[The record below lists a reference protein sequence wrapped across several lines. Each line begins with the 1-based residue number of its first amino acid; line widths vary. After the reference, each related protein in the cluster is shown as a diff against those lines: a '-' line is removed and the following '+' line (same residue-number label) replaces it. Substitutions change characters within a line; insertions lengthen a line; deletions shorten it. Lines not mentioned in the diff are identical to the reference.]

1 MAESKRLVALD
12 VFRGATV
19 ALMIMVNNPG
29 KWGAQ
34 YGALK
39 HAAWHGW
46 TPTDFV
52 FPFFLFIVGVAMAFA
67 FRKYDYELNKD
78 ATKKI
83 IKRTLII
90 YGLGILLAF
99 LRPVGGDTFGEV
111 VKNLFGT
118 WRLVG
123 VLPRIA
129 LCYFFASLLV
139 LKFNKKTLIWIS
151 ASILVGYWILL
162 ASTGGYGIEDVLVRK
177 FDLAILGDGHIY
189 HGYRDSMGQRI
200 AFDPEGLLST
210 LPAIVTTILGYLTGM
225 MVLEIKDKKELVK
238 KMLIRGV
245 ALLALGLLWGLFFPI
260 NKPIWSSSYVVL
272 MGGWAMIFLSLSI
285 LFMDVLGWKGAT
297 EPFVVFGSNPLFIF
311 VLSSVYAKT
320 IAYFKFIP
328 MGEATVGIK
337 TWVFAKVFMPLA
349 NYSAIDASL
358 LFALTTITIFW
369 AISLI
374 LYRKKIFIKI

>member
-1 MAESKRLVALD
+1 MTESKRLVALD

-19 ALMIMVNNPG
+19 ALMILVNNPG
-29 KWGAQ
+29 TWGAQ

-90 YGLGILLAF
+90 YGLGIFLGL
-99 LRPVGGDTFGEV
+99 LRPVAGANFGEWIG
-111 VKNLFGT
+111 NLFGN

-129 LCYFFASLLV
+129 LCYLFASLLV
-139 LKFNKKTLIWIS
+139 LKFNKKTVMWI
-151 ASILVGYWILL
+151 AGGILVGYWVLL
-162 ASTGGYGIEDVLVRK
+162 ASTGGFGIEDVLVRK
-177 FDLAILGDGHIY
+177 IDLAILGDGHVY

-210 LPAIVTTILGYLTGM
+210 LPAIVTTILGFFTGM
-225 MVLEIKDKKELVK
+225 LILETPDKKQLVK
-238 KMLIRGV
+238 KMLIRG
-245 ALLALGLLWGLFFPI
+245 AAFLALGLLWGLFFPI
-260 NKPIWSSSYVVL
+260 NKPIWSSSYVIL
-272 MGGWAMIFLSLSI
+272 MGGWAMLFLGVSI
-285 LFMDVLGWKGAT
+285 LLIDVLGWKSAT

-311 VLSSVYAKT
+311 VLSAVYAKLL
-320 IAYFKFIP
+320 AYIKFIP
-328 MGEATVGIK
+328 MNGAIVSTK
-337 TWVFAKVFMPLA
+337 TWLFAKIFMPMA
-349 NYSAIDASL
+349 NYSRVDASL

>member
-1 MAESKRLVALD
+1 MTESKRLIALD

-19 ALMIMVNNPG
+19 ALMILVNNPG
-29 KWGAQ
+29 TWGAQ

-52 FPFFLFIVGVAMAFA
+52 FPFFLFIVGVAMAFS
-67 FRKYDYELNKD
+67 FRKYDYKLNKD
-78 ATKKI
+78 ATQKI

-99 LRPVGGDTFGEV
+99 VRPVAGATFGEV
-111 VKNLFGT
+111 VANLFGN

-129 LCYFFASLLV
+129 LCYLFASLLV
-139 LKFNKKTLIWIS
+139 LKFNHKTIIWIS
-151 ASILVGYWILL
+151 AGILVGYWILL
-162 ASTGGYGIEDVLVRK
+162 AATGGFGIEDVLVRK
-177 FDLAILGDGHIY
+177 IDLAILGDGHIY
-189 HGYRDSMGQRI
+189 HGYRDSMGARI

-210 LPAIVTTILGYLTGM
+210 LPAIVTTILGYFTGM
-225 MVLEIKDKKELVK
+225 LILATPDKKELVK
-238 KMLIRGV
+238 KMLIRG
-245 ALLALGLLWGLFFPI
+245 AAFLALGLLWGLFFPI
-260 NKPIWSSSYVVL
+260 NKPIWSSSYVIL
-272 MGGWAMIFLSLSI
+272 MGGWAMLFLGVSIFLI
-285 LFMDVLGWKGAT
+285 DVLGWKSAT

-311 VLSSVYAKT
+311 VLSAVYAKLL
-320 IAYFKFIP
+320 AYIKFIP
-328 MGEATVGIK
+328 MNGAIVSTK
-337 TWVFAKVFMPLA
+337 TWLFAKVFMPIA
-349 NYSAIDASL
+349 NYSQINASL

>member
-1 MAESKRLVALD
+1 MTESKRLVALD

-19 ALMIMVNNPG
+19 ALMILVNNPG
-29 KWGAQ
+29 TWSAQ

-67 FRKYDYELNKD
+67 FRKYDYKLNKD

-90 YGLGILLAF
+90 YGLGIFLGL
-99 LRPVGGDTFGEV
+99 LRPVDGSTFGEV
-111 VKNLFGT
+111 VANLFGH

-129 LCYFFASLLV
+129 LSYLFASLLV
-139 LKFNKKTLIWIS
+139 LKFDRKTVMWI
-151 ASILVGYWILL
+151 AGGILVGYWILL
-162 ASTGGYGIEDVLVRK
+162 ASTGGFGIENVLVRK
-177 FDLAILGDGHIY
+177 IDLAILGDGHIY

-210 LPAIVTTILGYLTGM
+210 LPAIVTTILGYFTGM
-225 MVLEIKDKKELVK
+225 LILETSDKKQLVK

-245 ALLALGLLWGLFFPI
+245 AFLALGLLWGLFFPI
-260 NKPIWSSSYVVL
+260 NKPIWSSSYVIL
-272 MGGWAMIFLSLSI
+272 MGGWAMLFLGVSI
-285 LFMDVLGWKGAT
+285 LLIDVLGWKSAT

-337 TWVFAKVFMPLA
+337 TWVFTKIFMPMA
-349 NYSAIDASL
+349 NYSKIDASL

>member
-1 MAESKRLVALD
+1 MTESKRLVALD
-12 VFRGATV
+12 VFRGATI
-19 ALMIMVNNPG
+19 ALMILVNNPG
-29 KWGAQ
+29 TWGAQ

-90 YGLGILLAF
+90 YGLGIFLGL
-99 LRPVGGDTFGEV
+99 LRPVVGSTFGEV
-111 VKNLFGT
+111 VGNLFGN

-129 LCYFFASLLV
+129 LCYLFASLLV
-139 LKFNKKTLIWIS
+139 LKFNRKTVMWI
-151 ASILVGYWILL
+151 AGGILVGYWILL
-162 ASTGGYGIEDVLVRK
+162 ASTGGFGIEDVLVRK
-177 FDLAILGDGHIY
+177 IDLAILGDGHIY
-189 HGYRDSMGQRI
+189 HGYRDSIGARI

-210 LPAIVTTILGYLTGM
+210 LPAIVTTILGYFTGM
-225 MVLEIKDKKELVK
+225 LILETSDKKQLVK

-245 ALLALGLLWGLFFPI
+245 AFLALGLLWGLFFPI
-260 NKPIWSSSYVVL
+260 NKPIWSSSYVIL
-272 MGGWAMIFLSLSI
+272 MGGWAMLFLGVSI
-285 LFMDVLGWKGAT
+285 LLIDVFGWKSAT

-311 VLSSVYAKT
+311 VLSAVYAKLL
-320 IAYFKFIP
+320 AYIKFIP
-328 MGEATVGIK
+328 MNGEIVSTK
-337 TWVFAKVFMPLA
+337 TWLFAKIFMPMA
-349 NYSAIDASL
+349 NYSRIDASL

>member
-1 MAESKRLVALD
+1 MTETKRLIALD
-12 VFRGATV
+12 VFRGATI
-19 ALMIMVNNPG
+19 ALMILVNNPG
-29 KWGAQ
+29 SWGAI
-34 YGALK
+34 YPPLK

-67 FRKYDYELNKD
+67 FRKYDYKLNKA

-90 YGLGILLAF
+90 FGLGILLNF
-99 LRPVGGDTFGEV
+99 IRPVSGETFGEIV
-111 VKNLFGT
+111 NNLFGT

-129 LCYFFASLLV
+129 LCYLFASLLV
-139 LKFNKKTLIWIS
+139 LKFNKKTVIWIS
-151 ASILVGYWILL
+151 AAILVGYWILL
-162 ASTGGYGIEDVLVRK
+162 TTTGGYGIEDVLVRK

-189 HGYRDSMGQRI
+189 HGYRDSMGARI

-210 LPAIVTTILGYLTGM
+210 LPAIVTTIIGYFTGM
-225 MVLEIKDKKELVK
+225 LILKTTNKKELVK
-238 KMLIRGV
+238 KMLIPAV
-245 ALLALGLLWGLFFPI
+245 AFILIGLLWGQFFPI

-272 MGGWAMIFLSLSI
+272 MAGWAMLFLAVSI
-285 LFMDVLGWKGAT
+285 LFIDILGWKSAT
-297 EPFVVFGSNPLFIF
+297 KPFVVFGSNPLFIF
-311 VLSSVYAKT
+311 VLSSIYAKLL
-320 IAYFKFIP
+320 AYIKWIP
-328 MGEATVGIK
+328 MDGVLVSTK
-337 TWVFAKVFMPLA
+337 SWLFAKVFMPLA
-349 NYSAIDASL
+349 NFSQIDASL

-374 LYRKKIFIKI
+374 LYNKKIFIKI

>member
-1 MAESKRLVALD
+1 MTESKRLIALD

-19 ALMIMVNNPG
+19 ALMILVNNPG
-29 KWGAQ
+29 TWGAQ

-39 HAAWHGW
+39 HAPWHGW

-67 FRKYDYELNKD
+67 FRKYDYKLNKD

-90 YGLGILLAF
+90 YGLGIFLGL
-99 LRPVGGDTFGEV
+99 LRPVAGATFGEV
-111 VKNLFGT
+111 VGNLFGN

-129 LCYFFASLLV
+129 LCYLFASLMV
-139 LKFNKKTLIWIS
+139 LQFNKKTVIWIS
-151 ASILVGYWILL
+151 AGILVGYWVLL
-162 ASTGGYGIEDVLVRK
+162 ASTGGFGIEDVLVRK
-177 FDLAILGDGHIY
+177 VDLAILGEGHIY
-189 HGYRDSMGQRI
+189 HGYHDSMGQRI

-225 MVLEIKDKKELVK
+225 LILETPDKKQLVK
-238 KMLIRGV
+238 KMLIRG
-245 ALLALGLLWGLFFPI
+245 AAFLALGLLWGLFFPI
-260 NKPIWSSSYVVL
+260 NKPIWSSSYVIL
-272 MGGWAMIFLSLSI
+272 MGGWSMLFLGISI
-285 LFMDVLGWKGAT
+285 LLIDVLGWKSAT

-311 VLSSVYAKT
+311 VLSAVYAKLL
-320 IAYFKFIP
+320 AYIKFIP
-328 MGEATVGIK
+328 MDGAIVSTK
-337 TWVFAKVFMPLA
+337 TWLFAKVFMPMA
-349 NYSAIDASL
+349 NYSKIDASL

>member
-1 MAESKRLVALD
+1 MAESKRLIALD

-34 YGALK
+34 YGALE

-52 FPFFLFIVGVAMAFA
+52 FPFFLFIVGVAMAFS
-67 FRKYDYELNKD
+67 FRKYDYKLNKD

-83 IKRTLII
+83 VKRTLII
-90 YGLGILLAF
+90 YGIGIFLAF
-99 LRPVGGDTFGEV
+99 LRPVSGETFGEV
-111 VKNLFGT
+111 VNNLFGT

-129 LCYFFASLLV
+129 LCYFFASFLV

-151 ASILVGYWILL
+151 AGVLVGYWIFL

-177 FDLAILGDGHIY
+177 IDLAILGDGHIY
-189 HGYRDSMGQRI
+189 HGYRDSMGARI

-210 LPAIVTTILGYLTGM
+210 LPAIVTTILGFLAGK

-238 KMLIRGV
+238 KMLIQGI

-260 NKPIWSSSYVVL
+260 NKPIWSSSYVLL

-285 LFMDVLGWKGAT
+285 LFIDILGWKSAT

-311 VLSSVYAKT
+311 VLSSFYAKT
-320 IAYFKFIP
+320 LAYFKFIP
-328 MGEATVGIK
+328 MSGGTVSMK
-337 TWVFAKVFMPLA
+337 TWLFAKVFMPLA
-349 NYSAIDASL
+349 NFSAIDASL

>member
-1 MAESKRLVALD
+1 MTESKRLIALD

-19 ALMIMVNNPG
+19 ALMILVNNPG
-29 KWGAQ
+29 TWGAQ

-52 FPFFLFIVGVAMAFA
+52 FPFFLFIVGVAMAFS
-67 FRKYDYELNKD
+67 FRKYDYKLNKD
-78 ATKKI
+78 ATQKI

-99 LRPVGGDTFGEV
+99 IRPVAGATFGEV
-111 VKNLFGT
+111 VANLFGN

-129 LCYFFASLLV
+129 LCYLFASLLV
-139 LKFNKKTLIWIS
+139 LKFNHKTIIWIS
-151 ASILVGYWILL
+151 AGILVGYWILL
-162 ASTGGYGIEDVLVRK
+162 AATGGFGIEDVLVRK
-177 FDLAILGDGHIY
+177 IDLAILGDGHIY
-189 HGYRDSMGQRI
+189 HGYRDSMGARI

-210 LPAIVTTILGYLTGM
+210 LPAIVTTILGYFTGM
-225 MVLEIKDKKELVK
+225 LILATPDKKELVK
-238 KMLIRGV
+238 KMLIRG
-245 ALLALGLLWGLFFPI
+245 AAFLALGLLWGLFFPI
-260 NKPIWSSSYVVL
+260 NKPIWSSSYVIL
-272 MGGWAMIFLSLSI
+272 MGGWSMLFLGVSI
-285 LFMDVLGWKGAT
+285 LLIDVLGWKSAT

-311 VLSSVYAKT
+311 VLSAVYAKLL
-320 IAYFKFIP
+320 AYIKFIP
-328 MGEATVGIK
+328 MNGAIVSTK
-337 TWVFAKVFMPLA
+337 TWLFAKVFMPIA
-349 NYSAIDASL
+349 NYSQINASL

>member
-1 MAESKRLVALD
+1 MTESKRLVALD

-19 ALMIMVNNPG
+19 ALMILVNNPG

-39 HAAWHGW
+39 HAPWHGW

-67 FRKYDYELNKD
+67 FRKYDYKLNKD

-90 YGLGILLAF
+90 YGLGIFLGLLH
-99 LRPVGGDTFGEV
+99 PVAGNTFGEV
-111 VKNLFGT
+111 VRNLFGN

-129 LCYFFASLLV
+129 LCYLFASLLV
-139 LKFNKKTLIWIS
+139 LKFNKKTVMWI
-151 ASILVGYWILL
+151 AGGILVGYWILL
-162 ASTGGYGIEDVLVRK
+162 ASTGGFGVEDVLVRK
-177 FDLAILGDGHIY
+177 IDLAILGDGHIY

-210 LPAIVTTILGYLTGM
+210 LPAIVTTILGYFTGM
-225 MVLEIKDKKELVK
+225 LILETSDKKLLVK

-245 ALLALGLLWGLFFPI
+245 AFLALGLLWGLFFPI
-260 NKPIWSSSYVVL
+260 NKPIWSSSYVIL
-272 MGGWAMIFLSLSI
+272 MGGWAMLFLGISI
-285 LFMDVLGWKGAT
+285 LLIDVLGWKSAT

-311 VLSSVYAKT
+311 VLSSVYAKLL
-320 IAYFKFIP
+320 AYIKFIP
-328 MGEATVGIK
+328 MNGAIVNTK
-337 TWVFAKVFMPLA
+337 TWLFAKIFMPMA
-349 NYSAIDASL
+349 NYSRIDASL

-374 LYRKKIFIKI
+374 LYKKKIFIKI

>member
-1 MAESKRLVALD
+1 MTESKRLIALD

-19 ALMIMVNNPG
+19 ALMILVNNPG

-34 YGALK
+34 YTALE
-39 HAAWHGW
+39 HAPWHGW

-67 FRKYDYELNKD
+67 FRKYDYKLNKD

-90 YGLGILLAF
+90 YGLGIFLGLLH
-99 LRPVGGDTFGEV
+99 PVAGNTFGEV
-111 VKNLFGT
+111 VRNLFGN

-139 LKFNKKTLIWIS
+139 LKFNRKTVMWI
-151 ASILVGYWILL
+151 AGGILVGYWILL
-162 ASTGGYGIEDVLVRK
+162 ASTGGFGIEDVIVRK
-177 FDLAILGDGHIY
+177 IDLAILGDGHIY
-189 HGYRDSMGQRI
+189 HGYHDSMGQRI

-210 LPAIVTTILGYLTGM
+210 LPAIVTTILGYFTGM
-225 MVLEIKDKKELVK
+225 MILETPDKKELVK
-238 KMLIRGV
+238 KILIRG
-245 ALLALGLLWGLFFPI
+245 AAFLALGLLWGLFFPI
-260 NKPIWSSSYVVL
+260 NKPIWSSSYVIL
-272 MGGWAMIFLSLSI
+272 MGGWAMLFLGVSI
-285 LFMDVLGWKGAT
+285 LLIDVLGWKSAT

-311 VLSSVYAKT
+311 VLSAVYAKLL
-320 IAYFKFIP
+320 AYIKFIP
-328 MGEATVGIK
+328 MGGATVGLK
-337 TWVFAKVFMPLA
+337 TWLFAKVFMPMA
-349 NYSAIDASL
+349 NYSRIDASL
-358 LFALTTITIFW
+358 MFALTTITIFW

>member
-1 MAESKRLVALD
+1 M
-12 VFRGATV
+12 
-19 ALMIMVNNPG
+19 
-29 KWGAQ
+29 
-34 YGALK
+34 
-39 HAAWHGW
+39 
-46 TPTDFV
+46 
-52 FPFFLFIVGVAMAFA
+52 
-67 FRKYDYELNKD
+67 
-78 ATKKI
+78 
-83 IKRTLII
+83 
-90 YGLGILLAF
+90 
-99 LRPVGGDTFGEV
+99 
-111 VKNLFGT
+111 
-118 WRLVG
+118 VG

-151 ASILVGYWILL
+151 AGILVGYWILL

-177 FDLAILGDGHIY
+177 LDLAILGDGHVY
-189 HGYRDSMGQRI
+189 HGYHDSMGQRI

-210 LPAIVTTILGYLTGM
+210 LPAIVTTILGFLTGK
-225 MVLEIKDKKELVK
+225 MVLDIQDKKQLVK
-238 KMLIRGV
+238 KMLVQGI

-285 LFMDVLGWKGAT
+285 LFMDILGWKGAT

-311 VLSSVYAKT
+311 VLSAVYAKT

-328 MGEATVGIK
+328 MGEATVSIK

>member
-1 MAESKRLVALD
+1 MTESKRLIALD
-12 VFRGATV
+12 VFRGATI
-19 ALMIMVNNPG
+19 ALMILVNNPG
-29 KWGAQ
+29 TWGAI
-34 YGALK
+34 YPPLK

-67 FRKYDYELNKD
+67 FRKYDYKLNKD

-83 IKRTLII
+83 IKRTMII
-90 YGLGILLAF
+90 FGLGLFLNF
-99 LRPVGGDTFGEV
+99 LRPVAGETFGEV

-129 LCYFFASLLV
+129 LCYLFASLLV
-139 LKFNKKTLIWIS
+139 LKFNHKTVVWIS
-151 ASILVGYWILL
+151 AGILVGYWVLL

-177 FDLAILGDGHIY
+177 VDLAILGDGHVY
-189 HGYRDSMGQRI
+189 HGYRDSMGARI

-210 LPAIVTTILGYLTGM
+210 LPSIVTTILGYFTGM
-225 MVLEIKDKKELVK
+225 LILANPDKKELVK

-245 ALLALGLLWGLFFPI
+245 AFLLLGWIWSLFFPI
-260 NKPIWSSSYVVL
+260 NKPIWTSSYVIF
-272 MGGWAMIFLSLSI
+272 MGGWAMLFLGVSI
-285 LFMDVLGWKGAT
+285 LLIDILGWKSIT
-297 EPFVVFGSNPLFIF
+297 KPFVVFGSNPLFIF
-311 VLSSVYAKT
+311 VLSSIYAKLL
-320 IAYFKFIP
+320 AYIKFIP
-328 MGEATVGIK
+328 MNGTTVSVK
-337 TWVFAKVFMPLA
+337 SWLFAKVFMPMA
-349 NYSAIDASL
+349 NYSKIDASL
-358 LFALTTITIFW
+358 MFALTTITIFW

>member
-1 MAESKRLVALD
+1 MTESKRLVALD

-19 ALMIMVNNPG
+19 ALMILVNNPG
-29 KWGAQ
+29 TWGAQ

-67 FRKYDYELNKD
+67 FRKYNYELNKD

-83 IKRTLII
+83 IKRALII
-90 YGLGILLAF
+90 YGLGIFLGL
-99 LRPVGGDTFGEV
+99 LRPVVGSTFGEV
-111 VKNLFGT
+111 VGNLFGN

-129 LCYFFASLLV
+129 LCYLFASLLV
-139 LKFNKKTLIWIS
+139 LKFNRKTVMWI
-151 ASILVGYWILL
+151 AGGILVGYWILL
-162 ASTGGYGIEDVLVRK
+162 ASTGGFGIEDVLVRK
-177 FDLAILGDGHIY
+177 IDLAILGDGHIY
-189 HGYRDSMGQRI
+189 HGYRDSIGQRI

-210 LPAIVTTILGYLTGM
+210 LPAIVTVILGYFTGM
-225 MVLEIKDKKELVK
+225 LILETSDKKQLVK

-245 ALLALGLLWGLFFPI
+245 AFLALGLLWGLFFPI
-260 NKPIWSSSYVVL
+260 NKPIWSSSYVIL
-272 MGGWAMIFLSLSI
+272 MGGWAMLFLGVSI
-285 LFMDVLGWKGAT
+285 LLIDVFGWKSAT

-311 VLSSVYAKT
+311 VLSAVYAKLL
-320 IAYFKFIP
+320 AYIKFIP
-328 MGEATVGIK
+328 MNGEIVSTK
-337 TWVFAKVFMPLA
+337 TWLFAKIFMPMA
-349 NYSAIDASL
+349 NYSRIDASL

-374 LYRKKIFIKI
+374 LYKKKIFIKI

>member
-1 MAESKRLVALD
+1 MAESKRLIALD

-29 KWGAQ
+29 TWGAQ

-52 FPFFLFIVGVAMAFA
+52 FPFFLFIVGVAMAFS

-90 YGLGILLAF
+90 YGIGILLAF
-99 LRPVGGDTFGEV
+99 LRPVGGETFGEV

-129 LCYFFASLLV
+129 LCYLFASLLV
-139 LKFNKKTLIWIS
+139 LKFDRKVVIWIS

-162 ASTGGYGIEDVLVRK
+162 ASTGGFGIEDVLVRK
-177 FDLAILGDGHIY
+177 FDLAILGDGHMY
-189 HGYRDSMGQRI
+189 HGYRDSMGARI

-210 LPAIVTTILGYLTGM
+210 LPAVVTTILGYLTGM
-225 MVLEIKDKKELVK
+225 MILENPDKKALVK
-238 KMLIRGV
+238 KMLIRG
-245 ALLALGLLWGLFFPI
+245 AIFLAIGLLWSLFFPI
-260 NKPIWSSSYVVL
+260 NKPIWSSSYVML
-272 MGGWAMIFLSLSI
+272 MGGWAMIFLALSI
-285 LFMDVLGWKGAT
+285 LLIDILGWKSAT

-311 VLSSVYAKT
+311 VLSAFYAKG

-328 MGEATVGIK
+328 MGDATVGIK

-358 LFALTTITIFW
+358 LFALFTITLFW

>member
-1 MAESKRLVALD
+1 MAGTKRLIALD

-19 ALMIMVNNPG
+19 ALMILVNNPG

-34 YGALK
+34 YGALE

-52 FPFFLFIVGVAMAFA
+52 FPFFLFIVGVAMAFS

-90 YGLGILLAF
+90 YGIGIFLGL
-99 LRPVGGDTFGEV
+99 LRPVSGANFGEFV
-111 VKNLFGT
+111 GNLFGN

-129 LCYFFASLLV
+129 LCYLFASLLV
-139 LKFNKKTLIWIS
+139 LKFKHKTVAWI
-151 ASILVGYWILL
+151 AGGILVGYWILL

-177 FDLAILGDGHIY
+177 FDLAILGDGHMY
-189 HGYRDSMGQRI
+189 HGYHDGTGARI

-210 LPAIVTTILGYLTGM
+210 LPAIVTTILGYFTGM
-225 MVLEIKDKKELVK
+225 MVLENEDKKVLVK

-245 ALLALGLLWGLFFPI
+245 AFLALGLLWGLFFPI
-260 NKPIWSSSYVVL
+260 NKPIWSSSYVML
-272 MGGWAMIFLSLSI
+272 MGGWAMIFLALSI
-285 LFMDVLGWKGAT
+285 LLIDILGWKSAT

-320 IAYFKFIP
+320 LAYFKFIP
-328 MGEATVGIK
+328 MEGATVSMK
-337 TWVFAKVFMPLA
+337 TWVYAKVFMPLA
-349 NYSAIDASL
+349 NYSQIDASL

>member
-19 ALMIMVNNPG
+19 ALMILVNNPG
-29 KWGAQ
+29 QWGAQ
-34 YGALK
+34 YAALK
-39 HAAWHGW
+39 HAPWHGW

-78 ATKKI
+78 AGKKI

-90 YGLGILLAF
+90 YGLGLLLNF
-99 LRPVGGDTFGEV
+99 LRPVSGANFGEV
-111 VKNLFGT
+111 VGNLFAS

-129 LCYFFASLLV
+129 LCYLFASLIV
-139 LKFNKKTLIWIS
+139 LKFNHKTVVWIS
-151 ASILVGYWILL
+151 VSILVGYWVLL
-162 ASTGGYGIEDVLVRK
+162 ASTGGYGIEDVIVRK
-177 FDLAILGDGHIY
+177 FDLAILGDGHMY
-189 HGYRDSMGQRI
+189 HGYRDTMGQRI

-210 LPAIVTTILGYLTGM
+210 LPAIVTTILGYFTGM
-225 MVLEIKDKKELVK
+225 LVLNNPDKKELVK
-238 KMLIRGV
+238 KMLIRGL
-245 ALLALGLLWGLFFPI
+245 AFLALGLLWGLFFPI

-272 MGGWAMIFLSLSI
+272 MAGWSMIFLGISI
-285 LFMDVLGWKGAT
+285 YLIDVLGWKSAT

-311 VLSSVYAKT
+311 VLSAVYAKLL
-320 IAYFKFIP
+320 AYTKFLP
-328 MGEATVGIK
+328 LNGTLVSTK
-337 TWVFAKVFMPLA
+337 TWLFAKVFMPMA
-349 NYSAIDASL
+349 NYSRIDASL

>member
-1 MAESKRLVALD
+1 MTESKRLIALD

-19 ALMIMVNNPG
+19 ALMILVNNPG
-29 KWGAQ
+29 TWGAQ

-52 FPFFLFIVGVAMAFA
+52 FPFFLFIVGVAMAFS
-67 FRKYDYELNKD
+67 FRKYDYKLNKD
-78 ATKKI
+78 ATQKI

-99 LRPVGGDTFGEV
+99 IRPVAGATFGEV
-111 VKNLFGT
+111 VANLFGN

-129 LCYFFASLLV
+129 LCYLFASLLV
-139 LKFNKKTLIWIS
+139 LKFNHKTIIWIS
-151 ASILVGYWILL
+151 AGILVGYWILL
-162 ASTGGYGIEDVLVRK
+162 AATGGFGIEDVLVRK
-177 FDLAILGDGHIY
+177 IDLAILGDGHIY
-189 HGYRDSMGQRI
+189 HGYRDSMGARI

-210 LPAIVTTILGYLTGM
+210 LPAIVTTILGYFTGM
-225 MVLEIKDKKELVK
+225 LILATPDKKELVK
-238 KMLIRGV
+238 KMLIRG
-245 ALLALGLLWGLFFPI
+245 AAFLALGLLWGLFFPI
-260 NKPIWSSSYVVL
+260 NKPIWSSSYVIL
-272 MGGWAMIFLSLSI
+272 MGGWAMLFLGVSIFLI
-285 LFMDVLGWKGAT
+285 DVLGWKSAT

-311 VLSSVYAKT
+311 VLSAVYAKLL
-320 IAYFKFIP
+320 AYIKFIP
-328 MGEATVGIK
+328 MNGAIVSTK
-337 TWVFAKVFMPLA
+337 TWLFAKVFMPIA
-349 NYSAIDASL
+349 NYSQINASL

>member
-1 MAESKRLVALD
+1 MTESKRLVALD
-12 VFRGATV
+12 VFRGATI
-19 ALMIMVNNPG
+19 ALMILVNNPG
-29 KWGAQ
+29 TWGAQ
-34 YGALK
+34 YAPLK

-90 YGLGILLAF
+90 FGLGIFLNF
-99 LRPVGGDTFGEV
+99 LRPVAGETFGEV

-129 LCYFFASLLV
+129 LCYLFASLLV
-139 LKFNKKTLIWIS
+139 LKFNHKTVMWI
-151 ASILVGYWILL
+151 AGGILVGYWILL
-162 ASTGGYGIEDVLVRK
+162 ASTGGFGIEDVLVRK
-177 FDLAILGDGHIY
+177 IDLAILGDGHIY
-189 HGYRDSMGQRI
+189 HGYRDSIGARI

-210 LPAIVTTILGYLTGM
+210 LPAIVTVILGYFTGM
-225 MVLEIKDKKELVK
+225 LILETSDKKQLVK

-245 ALLALGLLWGLFFPI
+245 AFLALGLLWGLFFPI
-260 NKPIWSSSYVVL
+260 NKPIWSSSYVIL
-272 MGGWAMIFLSLSI
+272 MGGWAMLFLGVSI
-285 LFMDVLGWKGAT
+285 LLIDVLGWKSAT

-311 VLSSVYAKT
+311 VLSSVYAKLL
-320 IAYFKFIP
+320 AYIKFIP
-328 MGEATVGIK
+328 MNGAIVSTK
-337 TWVFAKVFMPLA
+337 TWLFAKIFMPMA
-349 NYSAIDASL
+349 NYSRIDASL
-358 LFALTTITIFW
+358 FFALTTITIFW

>member
-1 MAESKRLVALD
+1 MTESKRLIALD

-29 KWGAQ
+29 TWGAQ
-34 YGALK
+34 YAPLK

-67 FRKYDYELNKD
+67 FRKYDYKLNKD

-90 YGLGILLAF
+90 YGIGIFLGL
-99 LRPVGGDTFGEV
+99 LRPVAGNTFGEV
-111 VKNLFGT
+111 VGNLFGN

-129 LCYFFASLLV
+129 LCYLFASLLV
-139 LKFNKKTLIWIS
+139 LKFNKKTVMWI
-151 ASILVGYWILL
+151 AGGILVGYWVLL
-162 ASTGGYGIEDVLVRK
+162 ASTGGFGIEDVLVRK
-177 FDLAILGDGHIY
+177 IDLAILGDGHIY
-189 HGYRDSMGQRI
+189 HGYRDSMGARI

-210 LPAIVTTILGYLTGM
+210 LPAIVTTILGYFTGM
-225 MVLEIKDKKELVK
+225 LVLETPDKKQLVK
-238 KMLIRGV
+238 KMLIRG
-245 ALLALGLLWGLFFPI
+245 AAFLALGLLWGLFFPI
-260 NKPIWSSSYVVL
+260 NKPIWSSSYVIL
-272 MGGWAMIFLSLSI
+272 MGGWAMLFLGISI
-285 LFMDVLGWKGAT
+285 LLIDVLGWKSAT

-311 VLSSVYAKT
+311 VLSAVYAKLL
-320 IAYFKFIP
+320 AYIKFIP
-328 MGEATVGIK
+328 MNGSIVSIK
-337 TWVFAKVFMPLA
+337 SWIFAKVFIPMA
-349 NYSAIDASL
+349 NYSRIDASL

-374 LYRKKIFIKI
+374 LYKKKIFIKI